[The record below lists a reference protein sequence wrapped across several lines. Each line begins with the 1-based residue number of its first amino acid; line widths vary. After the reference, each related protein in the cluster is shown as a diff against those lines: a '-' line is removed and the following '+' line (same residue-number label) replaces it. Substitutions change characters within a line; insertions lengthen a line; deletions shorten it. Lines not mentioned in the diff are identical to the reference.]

1 MTIQKKKKR
10 IATMASKDL
19 IEMTSD
25 AEHSEFHKNIYLAAV
40 KVNAHG
46 HMEEE

>member
-1 MTIQKKKKR
+1 
-10 IATMASKDL
+10 MAAKDQ
-19 IEMTSD
+19 IEITSD

-46 HMEEE
+46 HMEEK